1 MPRRDPS
8 LVLNLVDKLYAAAVD
23 GSAWADFLSSA
34 AEAVGADHAFVCQ
47 LDHHQRSL
55 SYVGLKQGNRNAVPV
70 RRYGTLLEDDP
81 RRAVFDSRVGEASHC
96 QMGLSQERLHGSRTY
111 RNYLRPLD
119 IEYTMVACLPVR
131 DGFTHDLGFT
141 RTEARTAFDSDDCD
155 LLNSLVPHLR
165 RAFEISR
172 VLEERAAPIQLKP
185 AVCDPVALQS
195 ALALT
200 PTQARLAALLFN
212 GRTVKDA
219 ASDLCITENTARQ
232 YLKMIFDRTGA
243 KRQLDLIRM
252 IERALSQDT

>member
-1 MPRRDPS
+1 
-8 LVLNLVDKLYAAAVD
+8 
-23 GSAWADFLSSA
+23 
-34 AEAVGADHAFVCQ
+34 
-47 LDHHQRSL
+47 
-55 SYVGLKQGNRNAVPV
+55 
-70 RRYGTLLEDDP
+70 
-81 RRAVFDSRVGEASHC
+81 
-96 QMGLSQERLHGSRTY
+96 MGLSQERLHGSRTY